1 LMTAR
6 AARSM
11 AVVGLVCLLLLA
23 GCASHVE
30 TDRTVSLEEPR
41 VENGVIV
48 DANDPAQLEEFVK
61 ALEAADL
68 PTPEPTSNTAPAESA
83 GGDPNQHVVSDPNA
97 TPAKM
102 SVADALS
109 MTTAKALPPDSTCV
123 IALPKLSRMEINEMN
138 ERLSLAL
145 GAQSGYAVASG
156 AVADALPSPPDGI
169 IGGNI
174 LTRPGDGGTYV
185 LRFGYRMFVSQPP
198 QFWGMG
204 VIVAE
209 DGTLSANPD
218 LAQVEPKIKEIVA
231 SLDKMRTDLTVTDL
245 EAKIIQLSYV
255 DAAAALSMLK
265 GFGMTTMGKPEEVPP
280 KIEFAK
286 LPYVVNIED
295 PKKEYTG
302 LVGSKDTSS
311 KGKLSMA
318 PGGASELTDNAIA
331 SPMTQL
337 LVLFHPAH
345 PEQFSEVRRVLD
357 NYVDRPARQIFI
369 EAMVLEI
376 SEQGL
381 KELGVDWQL
390 HENPY
395 LSVSG
400 GSTAEAG
407 QASSTFDATLA
418 NTSQIHQ
425 ILSGTFQWDWEVTL
439 RALLRSGK
447 AEILSRPSVLTLN
460 NRQSTIRV
468 GQDIPIASSM
478 EGLTYGNK
486 VSFQFDYLPTG
497 ILLNVRPRITESGSD
512 VSMLID
518 TIVSDRVPGED
529 LEMKAPDGTILASA
543 PTISTRRVQ
552 TYGRIP
558 NNTPL
563 IIGGLVSREL
573 TETRDKV
580 PLLGDIPMVGM
591 LFRSEKTDRL
601 KREVIIVLTPHVL
614 PEDRQIR
621 QALPKDEDHFDS
633 FGNELFRDSYR
644 IRSEDVFDLSF
655 LLTNRRIVIYR
666 NLARQVAE
674 KDFRLGERPPFR
686 AFVRDSVPGES
697 ILVSRM
703 IYEVIKRLHVD
714 EQIDPSKII
723 YFEGQQVGG
732 YNVKFLRDLVM
743 KGKSDR
749 MKDFDG
755 KALAIT
761 YQYDRASMEEGRLG
775 SEPIPEIRTVDCPD
789 RAAWSKLLWE
799 LNQPLADGRRRHTI
813 LIQNESDIT
822 RLRRALTLKRVAV
835 LNGGIRQMRLRNF
848 SVGKVLLMPELKKG
862 QIHVVDADT
871 ARFYFYTE
879 LYYAATL
886 SEIESQLKALDTM
899 LRRPDIH
906 ALLDSEIP
914 LSELAEEDR

>member
-1 LMTAR
+1 M
-6 AARSM
+6 
-11 AVVGLVCLLLLA
+11 VVAGLVCLSLLA

-48 DANDPAQLEEFVK
+48 DANDPAQLEEFAK

-68 PTPEPTSNTAPAESA
+68 PTPEPASNTAPADS
-83 GGDPNQHVVSDPNA
+83 GGEDPNQGVVADPNA
-97 TPAKM
+97 APAKM

-109 MTTAKALPPDSTCV
+109 MTTAKALPPDSTCI

-145 GAQSGYAVASG
+145 GVQSSYAVASS
-156 AVADALPSPPDGI
+156 AVADALPTPPDGI
-169 IGGNI
+169 IGGTI
-174 LTRPGDGGTYV
+174 LTRSGDGGTYV

-255 DAAAALSMLK
+255 DAKAALSMLK
-265 GFGMTTMGKPEEVPP
+265 GFGVTTMGKPEEVPP

-407 QASSTFDATLA
+407 QATSTFDATLT

-478 EGLTYGNK
+478 EGLSYGNK
-486 VSFQFDYLPTG
+486 VSFQFEYLPTG

-518 TIVSDRVPGED
+518 TIVSARVPGED

-655 LLTNRRIVIYR
+655 LLGNRRIVIYR

-755 KALAIT
+755 RALAIT
-761 YQYDRASMEEGRLG
+761 YLYDRASMEEGRLG

-789 RAAWSKLLWE
+789 RATWSKLLWE